1 VTVEREF
8 TLVQDFIVGRLS
20 DDECRAFE
28 DRLVRDPALVRAL
41 EQSLRMRE
49 GLQQLRSQGYFR
61 KAASRKSL
69 SPTTW
74 VPALAAAA
82 VAALAL
88 FLWVPRV
95 GGPAAALMSAPESF
109 AAAGVAPSIAA
120 HFTFVTTRSGSA
132 PDLEL
137 PASGLIEFRVAPS
150 THAAEQ
156 RYRITLVRHGPS
168 ADTVGSVS
176 GLAPGADGYVHCYAD
191 AARLAAGGYVL
202 RLQPDTNAPGTTDV
216 FPFSLSAGS
225 SR

>member
-61 KAASRKSL
+61 KAGSRKSW

-74 VPALAAAA
+74 VPTLAAAA

-109 AAAGVAPSIAA
+109 ASAGVAPSIAA
-120 HFTFVTTRSGSA
+120 HFTFVTTRSGA
-132 PDLEL
+132 VPDLEL
-137 PASGLIEFRVAPS
+137 PPSGLIELRVAPS
-150 THAAEQ
+150 THAAEL
-156 RYRITLVRHGPS
+156 RYRVTLVRHGPS
-168 ADTVGSVS
+168 VDTVGSVS

-202 RLQPDTNAPGTTDV
+202 RLQPDTNTPGTTDV
-216 FPFSLSAGS
+216 FPFNLSAGS